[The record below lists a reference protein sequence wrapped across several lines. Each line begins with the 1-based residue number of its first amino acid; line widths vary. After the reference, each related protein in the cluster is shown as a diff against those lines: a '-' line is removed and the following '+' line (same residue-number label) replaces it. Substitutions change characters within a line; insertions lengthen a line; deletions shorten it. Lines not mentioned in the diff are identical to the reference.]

1 MAILA
6 PTVPIV
12 QVADVSLLTLPLD
25 SAEKAVPKLIR
36 EAPSRLKWRGIELV
50 PYEQAVSAQKEVL
63 GEHNLESRRLNVR
76 DLDRVAR
83 ALNVR
88 YVTYFTVKELGSYT
102 SDRLI
107 YKSKTGRATIALLVY
122 DAQAK
127 KYVWVDE
134 RTETSTRQQWVKG
147 ESLRER
153 QDQALF
159 NAIRKS
165 LEPFILEGKRRVVQ
179 TPSVGILATVQRVV
193 KGGRQVVLN
202 VGEASGLRTGETMR
216 ALDGGCRVRVIEV
229 YGNGTLA
236 EVVEGRPREADVF
249 MTAEG

>member
-25 SAEKAVPKLIR
+25 SAEKALPKLIR
-36 EAPSRLKWRGIELV
+36 EAPTRLKWHAIALV

-83 ALNVR
+83 ALDVR
-88 YVTYFTVKELGSYT
+88 YVAYFTVKELGSYT
-102 SDRLI
+102 SDRLV

-134 RTETSTRQQWVKG
+134 RTETSTRQQWLKG

-153 QDQALF
+153 QDQALY
-159 NAIRKS
+159 NAVRKS
-165 LEPFILEGKRRVVQ
+165 LEPFVLEGRRRVVQ
-179 TPSVGILATVQRVV
+179 TPAVGILATVQRIV

-216 ALDGGCRVRVIEV
+216 ALDGGCRVRVVEV

-236 EVVEGRPREADVF
+236 EVLDGRPRESDVF
-249 MTAEG
+249 MTSEG